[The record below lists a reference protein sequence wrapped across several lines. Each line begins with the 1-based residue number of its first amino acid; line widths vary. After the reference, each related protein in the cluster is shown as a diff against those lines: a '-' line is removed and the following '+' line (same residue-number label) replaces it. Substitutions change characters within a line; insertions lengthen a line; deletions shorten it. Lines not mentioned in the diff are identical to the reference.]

1 MAGRTTRYMRKSR
14 EPLRTVDS
22 VLLGRGYLVFGL
34 GLLLLTIESSRGD
47 ATSGAP
53 TGDSA
58 TFADVVA
65 PLLWRACAGCHH
77 PGGVGPFSVLSY
89 PDILPHL
96 KKISEVVEHGDMP
109 PWPPEP
115 GHGSFK
121 DERRLSDRERST
133 LLGWISHGAP
143 AGNLEQLPS
152 TPRFPS
158 GWQLGKPDLILPFP
172 TNFSVV
178 GSGEDVYRN
187 FVLPIPP
194 GMGRLVRAIE
204 FLPNSSA
211 IHHARFLLDT
221 SGTARRLDDADPACG
236 FGGTMPPGQL
246 PEGQF
251 GGWVPGR
258 QASFLAPEQAWPLPD
273 AGDLVVQLH
282 VQHSAKPER
291 ILPQIGLYLT
301 NGLPR
306 ELPVRLGLV
315 AQQIELPPHST
326 NALVTQSLTLPGAA
340 RLLNVMPHAHLLARE
355 VEVQITPPGGPTQS
369 VLMIRHWQF
378 QWQDEYHYRTPTML
392 PAGTRIET
400 RFVFDNPTSK
410 TVVHGPNSTDEM
422 AEVWLQLS
430 PSTSEDREKIL
441 EAGRQIHAIETAL
454 AFGERIKRNPRDAGA
469 QLELGKALALL
480 GHDEESFEHLAEA
493 ADLNPNLVEAHYQI
507 GLSYLR
513 RERWVAAA
521 RAFSESLQLDPRHQR
536 SYLGLGLAAAGA
548 NRPDEA
554 IRYLDR
560 ALELNPAD
568 PIARTKRDEL
578 SQLHPK

>member
-1 MAGRTTRYMRKSR
+1 
-14 EPLRTVDS
+14 
-22 VLLGRGYLVFGL
+22 
-34 GLLLLTIESSRGD
+34 
-47 ATSGAP
+47 
-53 TGDSA
+53 
-58 TFADVVA
+58 
-65 PLLWRACAGCHH
+65 
-77 PGGVGPFSVLSY
+77 
-89 PDILPHL
+89 
-96 KKISEVVEHGDMP
+96 MP
-109 PWPPEP
+109 PWPPEL

-121 DERRLSDRERST
+121 DERRLSERDRAT
-133 LLGWISHGAP
+133 LLGWIALGAP
-143 AGNLEQLPS
+143 AGNLDQLPS
-152 TPRFPS
+152 PPQFPT
-158 GWQLGKPDLILPFP
+158 GWQLGTPDLILPFP
-172 TNFSVV
+172 TNFSVT

-194 GMGRLVRAIE
+194 GERRLVRTIE

-258 QASFLAPEQAWPLPD
+258 QIGFLPPEQVWPLPD

-291 ILPQIGLYLT
+291 IAPKIGLYLT
-301 NGLPR
+301 NGLPK

-326 NALVTQSLTLPGAA
+326 NQLVARSLTLPGAA
-340 RLLNVMPHAHLLARE
+340 RLLSVMPHAHLRARE
-355 VEVQITPPGGPTQS
+355 VELLITVPGSTTLS
-369 VLMIRHWQF
+369 MFLIRHWRF
-378 QWQDEYHYRTPTML
+378 QWQDEYHYRNPVLL
-392 PAGTRIET
+392 PEGTRIET
-400 RFVFDNPTSK
+400 RFVFDNPTSD
-410 TVVHGPNSTDEM
+410 TVVHGPNSSDEM
-422 AEVWLQLS
+422 AEVWLQLG
-430 PSTSEDREKIL
+430 PSTPDDRAKIL
-441 EAGRQIHAIETAL
+441 EAGRLFHASETAMT
-454 AFGERIKRNPRDAGA
+454 FGERVKRNPRDAGA
-469 QLELGKALALL
+469 QLELGKALAVL
-480 GHDEESFEHLAEA
+480 GRDEESFEHLAEA
-493 ADLNPNLVEAHYQI
+493 ADLNPNLVEAHYHI

-548 NRPDEA
+548 NRPEEA
-554 IRYLDR
+554 VRYLDR

-568 PIARTKRDEL
+568 PVARSKRDEL
-578 SQLHPK
+578 SRLPHK